1 MPEIATFVDTTLPTF
16 VAASKALV
24 ADGWKKVPNT
34 AGNRRTILLKY
45 YEYLVNTNAKMAG
58 LNVRSLTPA
67 QLEPVWAKATAEY
80 SKYEMY
86 VKNVVHVSAAM
97 NMNDDEAP
105 MPVEESFASVNDVE
119 RMQPGY
125 VDIDDLLAGFGKM
138 GLGGG
143 RRRHRTKK
151 YKKSHKKSHKRV
163 KTHRRKSHKRR
174 HTRRH

>member
-1 MPEIATFVDTTLPTF
+1 
-16 VAASKALV
+16 
-24 ADGWKKVPNT
+24 
-34 AGNRRTILLKY
+34 
-45 YEYLVNTNAKMAG
+45 MAG
-58 LNVRSLTPA
+58 LNVSKLTPA
-67 QLEPVWAKATAEY
+67 QLAPVWEKANAEY
-80 SKYEMY
+80 TNYEMY

-97 NMNDDEAP
+97 NMNENEAP
-105 MPVEESFASVNDVE
+105 MPVEEVFASVNDVE

-143 RRRHRTKK
+143 KRRRHRTKK
-151 YKKSHKKSHKRV
+151 HKKSHKKSHKRV